1 MTSSAKCTIL
11 AVGNVYVETQYI
23 GLINSSAV
31 LQVGREYRAPTWKM
45 RLGGSAP
52 NFAVQ
57 LRRLGE
63 QVSLLGKVGND
74 EMGIKLIQL
83 LKQEGIDTQLIQTVF
98 DPNIQTSIDTGVI
111 LENGDNIQ
119 LVAGNANQSLCAQDI
134 SIETILKKGVTHV
147 YLGGFLKQP
156 KLIEAYPSVIAE
168 FKEKNICVFLDH
180 GRIPVDLSREHKNSL
195 ITALQYAHCYFPNE
209 SELLSITGEH
219 DINTALSAALEF
231 GPEIVVVKR
240 GKNGC
245 VVKTKREVYT
255 ISGLGTK
262 AVSSVGAGD
271 TFNAGFVFAYTRGKS
286 IYDCARF
293 ANGIA
298 AFLVEN
304 NANPSLQDVA
314 HLLA

>member
-1 MTSSAKCTIL
+1 MSSLTKRTIL

-23 GLINSSAV
+23 GLINSSVV

-63 QVSLLGKVGND
+63 HVSLLGKVGND
-74 EMGIKLIQL
+74 EMGVKLIQL
-83 LKQEGIDTQLIQTVF
+83 LEQEGIDTQLIQTVF

-134 SIETILKKGVTHV
+134 SIELIAKKGVTHL

-156 KLIEAYPSVIAE
+156 KLIEAYPLILAE
-168 FKEKNICVFLDH
+168 LKEKDISIFIDH

-245 VVKTKREVYT
+245 VVKTKRETYS
-255 ISGLGTK
+255 ISGFTTK

-271 TFNAGFVFAYTRGKS
+271 AFNAGFIFAYTRGKH

-293 ANGIA
+293 ANGVA